1 MAHPFYILLIKK
13 HSFKPVDSYKVLA
26 LSIHGIYYKYTKLIY
41 T

>member
-13 HSFKPVDSYKVLA
+13 YGFKLVNGYKILV
-26 LSIHGIYYKYTKLIY
+26 LSIYGIYYKYTKLTY